1 VGRLYDALVVQRAQ
15 LPLLFLDVDGPLIP
29 FGASAATIAL
39 DAAMSGESSANPL
52 ISRIDPLHGPWLTA
66 LPCDLVWATSWM
78 ADANDYLTPLLGLP
92 ALPVVNWPEVSESED
107 LDARQGLHWKTRTL
121 VAWAAGRA
129 FAWVDDEISDIDRT
143 WVTEHHDGDALLHRV
158 NPRHGLTDSDYLM
171 LDTWLRG
178 TATHPSP

>member
-1 VGRLYDALVVQRAQ
+1 
-15 LPLLFLDVDGPLIP
+15 
-29 FGASAATIAL
+29 
-39 DAAMSGESSANPL
+39 
-52 ISRIDPLHGPWLTA
+52 
-66 LPCDLVWATSWM
+66 M

-143 WVTEHHDGDALLHRV
+143 WVTEHHGDDALLHRV
-158 NPRHGLTDSDYLM
+158 NPRYGVTDSDYLM
-171 LDTWLRG
+171 LDAWLRA